1 MCMKSSPKFISSNPL
16 HTIRVILIMSITFF
30 RNKPNDAMKR
40 KIKTG
45 RLADM
50 GGGSTYYTNSVQTER
65 LNDGK
70 I

>member
-1 MCMKSSPKFISSNPL
+1 
-16 HTIRVILIMSITFF
+16 MSITSF
-30 RNKPNDAMKR
+30 RNKPNDAMNHE
-40 KIKTG
+40 IKTG

-50 GGGSTYYTNSVQTER
+50 GGGSTYNTNSVQTER

>member
-1 MCMKSSPKFISSNPL
+1 
-16 HTIRVILIMSITFF
+16 MSITFF

-50 GGGSTYYTNSVQTER
+50 GGGSTYNTNSVQTER

>member
-1 MCMKSSPKFISSNPL
+1 
-16 HTIRVILIMSITFF
+16 
-30 RNKPNDAMKR
+30 MKR

-50 GGGSTYYTNSVQTER
+50 SGGSTYNTNSVQTER

-70 I
+70 L